1 MTLADLKP
9 GDRAI
14 VKGWA
19 NSFPPVRLME
29 FGILPG
35 TVVEIVRFAPFGD
48 PIDIKVRG
56 FHLSIRKEDASQI
69 MLIEEYPT

>member
-9 GDRAI
+9 GDKAV
-14 VKGWA
+14 VKGWLLP
-19 NSFPPVRLME
+19 SPPVRLME

-35 TVVEIVRFAPFGD
+35 TPIEVIRFAPLGD

-56 FHLSIRKEDASQI
+56 YHLSIRKDDASQI
-69 MLIEEYPT
+69 VLEDTFPA